1 MFGIN
6 APKYAIGD
14 YVLTRFK
21 FKHLGHEMVLTVPV
35 MVGSITPTWKK
46 NEDGS
51 LASCAYKYDV
61 FKVEITKVS
70 KSDEESEFVVQPVIG
85 SAHQNISESDIMCIA
100 YADML
105 PAIEFAK

>member
-35 MVGSITPTWKK
+35 MVGSITPIWQKLAG
-46 NEDGS
+46 E
-51 LASCAYKYDV
+51 LASCTYKYDV

-85 SAHQNISESDIMCIA
+85 SSHQNIPESDIMCFA
-100 YADML
+100 SADML
-105 PAIEFAK
+105 PTIEFAK